1 MLARLSIRVKFQ
13 KSDLFEVGVIR
24 CGYPNPLWLPQSVVV
39 TPIRC
44 GYPNP
49 LWLPQSV
56 VVTPIP
62 RANPNPTRKP
72 QSVAPAPNGYF
83 ISLELPNH

>member
-13 KSDLFEVGVIR
+13 KSDLFEVGVIPR
-24 CGYPNPLWLPQSVVV
+24 ANPNPTRKPQSHA
-39 TPIRC
+39 
-44 GYPNP
+44 
-49 LWLPQSV
+49 Q
-56 VVTPIP
+56 TPIP